1 MVEIGM
7 NQPVVLSAEDLRRVH
22 VFSVLIPVPPPT
34 TVDLVT
40 EEESRFSD
48 PQIQTL

>member
-7 NQPVVLSAEDLRRVH
+7 NQPVVLSAEDLRRV
-22 VFSVLIPVPPPT
+22 FSVMIPVPPLT
-34 TVDLVT
+34 TDDLVT